1 MMAIFAR
8 QIRCSRACPESL
20 PAAMCRIGGTARPS
34 RQPGRAAWRRSRW
47 RSSLKNTAVEQDG
60 VTAVLKENFDRI
72 QAQIAAACR
81 EAGRP
86 RDEVALMAV
95 SKMHPASAIV
105 AAEALGVRLFG
116 ENRVQEFEEKGAL
129 LGGGES
135 EVHLIGHL
143 QSNKAARAA
152 ELFGSVDTLDS
163 VSLAERLDQAAMRL
177 GRRLAVLIEI
187 KLSPE
192 ETKAGLEPESAEL
205 GMLLERL
212 PDLAGLELR
221 GLMMVPPFLEDLS
234 AVRPYFR
241 ELRVLRDR
249 LAAVHPRLSFAE
261 LSMGM
266 SHDFP
271 VAIAEGATQV
281 RIGTALFG
289 PRTYP
294 K

>member
-1 MMAIFAR
+1 M
-8 QIRCSRACPESL
+8 
-20 PAAMCRIGGTARPS
+20 
-34 RQPGRAAWRRSRW
+34 
-47 RSSLKNTAVEQDG
+47 AVEAG
-60 VTAVLKENFDRI
+60 VLGENLARI
-72 QAQIAAACR
+72 EEQIAAACR

-86 RDEVALMAV
+86 RGEVSLMAV

-116 ENRVQEFEEKGAL
+116 ENRVQEFEEKRAL

-135 EVHLIGHL
+135 EFHFIGHL

-152 ELFGSVDTLDS
+152 ELFSSVDTLDS
-163 VSLAERLDQAAMRL
+163 VSLAERLNQAATRV
-177 GRRLAVLIEI
+177 GRRLAVLLEV

-192 ETKAGLEPESAEL
+192 TSKTGLEPGSGEL
-205 GMLLERL
+205 SRLLELL
-212 PDLAGLELR
+212 PDLGGLELR
-221 GLMMVPPFLEDLS
+221 GVMTVPPFLEDLS
-234 AVRPYFR
+234 LVRPYFAR
-241 ELRVLRDR
+241 LRQLRDQ
-249 LAAVHPRLSFAE
+249 LAGAHPQLSFAE

-266 SHDFP
+266 SHDFA

-289 PRTYP
+289 PRIYA

>member
-1 MMAIFAR
+1 M
-8 QIRCSRACPESL
+8 
-20 PAAMCRIGGTARPS
+20 
-34 RQPGRAAWRRSRW
+34 
-47 RSSLKNTAVEQDG
+47 KNTVIEEP
-60 VTAVLKENFDRI
+60 VTEVLKENFDRI
-72 QAQIAAACR
+72 EKQIAAACR

-86 RDEVALMAV
+86 RGEVALMAV
-95 SKMHPASAIV
+95 SKMHPASAII
-105 AAEALGVRLFG
+105 AAEALGIRLFG
-116 ENRVQEFEEKGAL
+116 ENRVQEFQEKRAQL
-129 LGGGES
+129 SLPEA
-135 EVHLIGHL
+135 EFHFIGQL

-152 ELFGSVDTLDS
+152 EIFASIDTLDS
-163 VSLAERLDQAAMRL
+163 VSLAERLSQAATRL

-192 ETKAGLEPESAEL
+192 ESKSGLEPDSVEL
-205 GMLLERL
+205 QQLLEHL
-212 PDLAGLELR
+212 PGLPGLAFR
-221 GLMMVPPFLEDLS
+221 GLMTVPPFLEDLS

-241 ELRVLRDR
+241 RLRVLRDE
-249 LAAVHPRLSFAE
+249 LAAAHPRLSFAD